1 MIEENQEETK
11 NIELIPGTY
20 DFMFKAIMLDKD
32 NKDYLIGI
40 ISHVTGINKE
50 NLKDVQV
57 QNVEHTVN
65 NKKDKK
71 LRSDVIVSI
80 GNNIIN
86 LEMNKDYYDGV
97 FLKND
102 AYMHKISSS
111 LYKEKEDYIDVKK
124 VIQINFNNFDKF
136 KKNKEIYK
144 FMYMEESTKIVL
156 PENPIKYYIDLEYMY
171 KICYNKA
178 VKDLSEFERYCLLL
192 KAETK
197 EFANEIAGDDNIMK
211 KIKDKIEELN
221 EDENILG
228 LYDAEEEARRVW
240 NTKIKYAEKQRDIEI
255 ARNML
260 NKGIDIETIVE
271 CTSLTK
277 RRNRRIKVNIILL
290 K

>member
-1 MIEENQEETK
+1 
-11 NIELIPGTY
+11 
-20 DFMFKAIMLDKD
+20 MFKAIMLDKG

-40 ISHVTGINKE
+40 ISNVTGIKKE
-50 NLKDVQV
+50 DLKSIEV

-71 LRSDVIVSI
+71 LRSDIIVSI

-86 LEMNKDYYDGV
+86 LEMNKDYYEGL

-111 LYKEKEDYIDVKK
+111 LYKEDEDYVDVKK

-144 FMYMEESTKIVL
+144 FIYMEEDTNIVL
-156 PENPIKYYIDLEYMY
+156 PENPIKYYIDLEYIY
-171 KICYNKA
+171 DTCYNKP
-178 VKDLSEFERYCLLL
+178 VEILSEFERYCLLL
-192 KAETK
+192 KAETRK
-197 EFANEIAGDDNIMK
+197 FAKKIAGDDNIMK
-211 KIKDKIEELN
+211 KIEKRIEELN

-228 LYDAEEEARRVW
+228 LYDAEEEARKVW
-240 NTKIKYAEKQRDIEI
+240 NTKLKYAEKIGEERGMEKGIKKGIEQGAKDEQKEI

-260 NKGIDIETIVE
+260 KENIDISIIIK
-271 CTSLTK
+271 CTNLTK
-277 RRNRRIKVNIILL
+277 EEIEEL